1 VKEEAV
7 EDLAGRVAAITGAG
21 GGIGAALA
29 RACAE
34 AGMDV
39 ALADVEAARVEAVAE
54 EIRGL
59 GRRALAMG
67 VDVRR
72 SEAVDAFA
80 ARTFAELGG
89 CDLVC
94 NNAGVLVLGLT
105 HQRSL
110 EDWDWVLSVNLW
122 GVIHGVRAFVPRL
135 IEQGRGGHVV
145 NTASIAG
152 LVPAPANGTY
162 TASKY
167 AVVGLSECLRI
178 DLASVGIGVSVLC
191 PGPVKTGILKSE
203 RNRPAELGSSKLS
216 REDALAVM
224 QGGDTANQTF
234 IEPERAARAVL
245 EAVRRDEPYVITHPG
260 SKGLVEERFRALLAA
275 YDTARARDPELP

>member
-1 VKEEAV
+1 L
-7 EDLAGRVAAITGAG
+7 DPLAGRVAAITGAG

-29 RACAE
+29 LACAD

-39 ALADVEAARVEAVAE
+39 ALADVEAAKLEEVAAE
-54 EIRGL
+54 VRRR
-59 GRRALAMG
+59 GRRALAAG
-67 VDVRR
+67 VDVR
-72 SEAVDAFA
+72 SQEALDHFA
-80 ARTFAELGG
+80 KRTFDELGG
-89 CDLVC
+89 CHLLC

-110 EDWDWVLSVNLW
+110 EDWQWVLSVNLW
-122 GVIHGVRAFVPRL
+122 GAIHGVRAFVPRM
-135 IEQGRGGHVV
+135 IEQAQGGHVV

-167 AVVGLSECLRI
+167 AVVGFSECLRL
-178 DLASVGIGVSVLC
+178 DLAPHGIGVSVLC

-203 RNRPAELGSSKLS
+203 RNRPSELGASKLS
-216 REDALAVM
+216 RADIEAVM
-224 QGGDTANQTF
+224 RASDPANTTF

-260 SKGLVEERFRALLAA
+260 SKGLVEARFRDILGA
-275 YDTARARDPELP
+275 YDAARARDPEAP

>member
-1 VKEEAV
+1 VEE
-7 EDLAGRVAAITGAG
+7 LAGRIAAITGAG

-39 ALADVEAARVEAVAE
+39 ALADVEEARVAAVAE
-54 EIRGL
+54 EIRRL
-59 GRRALAMG
+59 GRRALALP
-67 VDVRR
+67 VDVRH

-110 EDWDWVLSVNLW
+110 EDWSWVLSVNLW

-152 LVPAPANGTY
+152 LVPAPANGAY

-167 AVVGLSECLRI
+167 AVVGLSECLRL
-178 DLASVGIGVSVLC
+178 DLASFGIGVSVLC

-224 QGGDTANQTF
+224 QGGDAANQTF

-275 YDTARARDPELP
+275 YDAARARDPEAP

>member
-1 VKEEAV
+1 LQQ
-7 EDLAGRVAAITGAG
+7 LAGRVAAVTGAG
-21 GGIGAALA
+21 SGIGAALA
-29 RACAE
+29 LACAE

-39 ALADVEAARVEAVAE
+39 ALADVEAAKVAAVAGAVRE
-54 EIRGL
+54 R
-59 GRRALAMG
+59 GRRALAAR

-72 SEAVDAFA
+72 AEELDAFA
-80 ARTFAELGG
+80 ARAFGELGG
-89 CDLVC
+89 CHLLC

-110 EDWDWVLSVNLW
+110 EDWQWVLSVNLW
-122 GVIHGVRAFVPRL
+122 GTVHGVRAFVPRM
-135 IEQGRGGHVV
+135 IEQGQGGHVV

-167 AVVGLSECLRI
+167 AVVGFSECLRL
-178 DLASVGIGVSVLC
+178 DLAPHGIGVSVLC
-191 PGPVKTGILKSE
+191 PGPVKTGILKSD
-203 RNRPAELGSSKLS
+203 RNRPSELGASKLS
-216 REDALAVM
+216 REDVVAVM
-224 QGGDTANQTF
+224 QGGDAANQTF

-260 SKGLVEERFRALLAA
+260 SKGLVEARMRAVLGAF
-275 YDTARARDPELP
+275 DTARARDPEAP

>member
-1 VKEEAV
+1 
-7 EDLAGRVAAITGAG
+7 
-21 GGIGAALA
+21 
-29 RACAE
+29 
-34 AGMDV
+34 MDV
-39 ALADVEAARVEAVAE
+39 ALADVEAAKLEEVAAE
-54 EIRGL
+54 VRRR
-59 GRRALAMG
+59 GRRALAAG

-72 SEAVDAFA
+72 QEPLEAFA
-80 ARTFAELGG
+80 KRTFDELGG
-89 CDLVC
+89 CHLLC

-110 EDWDWVLSVNLW
+110 EDWQWVLSVNLW
-122 GVIHGVRAFVPRL
+122 GAIHGVRAFVPRM
-135 IEQGRGGHVV
+135 IEQAQGGHVV

-152 LVPAPANGTY
+152 LVPAAANGTY

-167 AVVGLSECLRI
+167 AVVGLSECLRL
-178 DLASVGIGVSVLC
+178 DLAPHGIGVSVLC

-216 REDALAVM
+216 RDDALAVM
-224 QGGDTANQTF
+224 RSSDPANTTF

-260 SKGLVEERFRALLAA
+260 SKGLVEARFRALMDA
-275 YDTARARDPELP
+275 YDTARARDPEAP